1 MRPSCLRTL
10 VWWGLMIV
18 FVGCHGESARDSQGH
33 GPPSGKPVPPF
44 DGQAAMAQL
53 RKQVEL
59 GPRVPGQPGHQ
70 QARDY
75 FLQTLRRYA
84 DEVVAQDFSF
94 TTRQGQTLSLTN
106 ILARF
111 RGNSNHTVLVGAHW
125 DTRPIAER
133 DPEPANRGKPIDGAN
148 DGASGVAVLLEMARA
163 MASSPPP
170 VNVVLAL
177 FDAEDLGN
185 TPYARDYSLGARYFA
200 RNMGNWRP
208 DEAIV
213 IDMIGDAH
221 LHLYHETHSLRAAPD
236 LTDRVFDAA
245 ADLGYGGIFRARLP
259 SSFGGEVIDDHLPLI
274 EAGVPA
280 IDLIDF
286 EYPDP
291 PHPGEFWHTS
301 QDTVDKCSAL
311 SLQAVGEVLLE
322 VIYRRSGSAGGP

>member
-1 MRPSCLRTL
+1 
-10 VWWGLMIV
+10 MIL
-18 FVGCHGESARDSQGH
+18 FIGCNGESAREGH
-33 GPPSGKPVPPF
+33 GPGGRPVPPF

-59 GPRVPGQPGHQ
+59 GPRVPGQPGHR

-75 FLQTLRRYA
+75 FLQTLRRYT
-84 DEVVAQDFSF
+84 DEVVAQDFPF
-94 TTRQGQTLSLTN
+94 TTRQGQSLTLTN
-106 ILARF
+106 LLARF
-111 RGNSNHTVLVGAHW
+111 RGEAPHTLLVGAHW

-133 DPEPANRGKPIDGAN
+133 DPEPANRSKPIDGAN

-185 TPYARDYSLGARYFA
+185 TPYAWDYSIGARYFA
-200 RNMGNWRP
+200 RNMGSFRP

-213 IDMIGDAH
+213 IDMIGDAR
-221 LHLYHETHSLRAAPD
+221 LHIYHEIHSLQAASG
-236 LTDRVFDAA
+236 LTKRVFDAA
-245 ADLGYGGIFRARLP
+245 ADLGYSETFRPRLP
-259 SSFGGEVIDDHLPLI
+259 SSFGGEVIDDHIPLI
-274 EAGVPA
+274 EAGIPA

-291 PHPGEFWHTS
+291 PHPGKFWHTL

-322 VIYRRSGSAGGP
+322 VIYRRSGPAGDS

>member
-1 MRPSCLRTL
+1 MGQQHIRTL
-10 VWWGLMIV
+10 AWLGLMIAV
-18 FVGCHGESARDSQGH
+18 AGCNGEGVDG
-33 GPPSGKPVPPF
+33 GNGNGNPPPGGKVPAF
-44 DGQAAMAQL
+44 DGQAAMAHL
-53 RKQVEL
+53 SKQVGC
-59 GPRVPGQPGHQ
+59 GPRVPGRPGHR

-75 FLQTLRRYA
+75 FLKELKRYTR
-84 DEVVAQDFSF
+84 EVVAQDFPF
-94 TTRQGQTLSLTN
+94 TTRQGQMLTLTN

-111 RGNSNHTVLVGAHW
+111 RANAHHTLLLGAHW

-133 DPEPANRGKPIDGAN
+133 DPQPANRNKPIDGAN
-148 DGASGVAVLLEMARA
+148 DGASGVAVLLEIARA

-170 VNVVLAL
+170 VSVVLAL

-200 RNMGNWRP
+200 RNMGNFRP

-221 LHLYHETHSLRAAPD
+221 LDIYHEIYSLQAAPD
-236 LTDRVFDAA
+236 LMNRVFEAA
-245 ADLGYGGIFRARLP
+245 KGLGYAEDFHAHLP
-259 SSFGGEVIDDHLPLI
+259 ASFGGQVIDDHVPLI
-274 EAGVPA
+274 RAGIPA

-291 PHPGEFWHTS
+291 PHPGDFWHTL
-301 QDTVDKCSAL
+301 QDTIDKCSAL

-322 VIYRRSGSAGGP
+322 VIYQRSGPSVS